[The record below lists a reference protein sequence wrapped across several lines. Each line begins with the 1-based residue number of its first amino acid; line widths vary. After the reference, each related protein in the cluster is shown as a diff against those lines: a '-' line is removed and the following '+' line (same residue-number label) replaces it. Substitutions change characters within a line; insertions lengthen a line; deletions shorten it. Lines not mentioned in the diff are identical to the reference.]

1 MRSRSPAVTGRRLRY
16 PYTDREIISIPQA
29 RVLRDPVLA
38 DQLLRLCSGLSLF
51 EHPDDLFFG
60 KSLRSYRPLPCRRTL
75 LLSGTIRGGHL
86 ILAQGRWLGDGD
98 AFARRADA
106 GRDRHGGHDAAS
118 REFHGG
124 RSYTWSSERPSR
136 VAMRSRRSPQHAQ
149 WSRSRTSWQTAALFR
164 ENSNAARRPDWLD
177 LIPIWAVWKFWPLQE
192 DYCTV
197 VIPDNTNIPGPAIG

>member
-16 PYTDREIISIPQA
+16 PYTDREIISSPQA

-124 RSYTWSSERPSR
+124 RSYTGMEFGKAFSSRDEIS
-136 VAMRSRRSPQHAQ
+136 
-149 WSRSRTSWQTAALFR
+149 TFAATR
-164 ENSNAARRPDWLD
+164 
-177 LIPIWAVWKFWPLQE
+177 AVEQIQDFMANGG
-192 DYCTV
+192 TF
-197 VIPDNTNIPGPAIG
+197 PGK